1 MISRIK
7 NIEKENDTK
16 KNLISKENDVI
27 KNLISKETNI
37 KKKQITIL
45 LVYKSIVINTHDY
58 P

>member
-1 MISRIK
+1 M
-7 NIEKENDTK
+7 
-16 KNLISKENDVI
+16 ISKENDVK

-45 LVYKSIVINTHDY
+45 LVYKSIVINIHDY